1 MSSTGEETTGARGA
15 PAGPWWW
22 ARRRSMG
29 LDVLL
34 AVASSIECAAE
45 GVGFAHDA
53 RIPVAAGVL
62 IGVLVGATLVLRRR
76 WAIAVVLISIAV
88 TPAEM
93 GLLLGVVGLYTLAS
107 SEVPRRIT
115 AVLAGMAAVGSFL
128 VTVIGLRQDNPQSGL
143 GTSVWEAPMFAMVLT
158 LGLTGPPVLLGL
170 YVRARRRLVE
180 SLRERADGLER
191 ELSLLADRAEER
203 AEWARNE
210 ERTRIAREMHDVV
223 AHRVSLMVVHAAAL
237 QAVALKDPEKASKNA
252 ALVGDMGRQALTE
265 LRQMLGVLRSEDGL
279 RGAAFAAGSSSSVAG
294 SSASAAAAGSSAAAS
309 GFSSAG
315 SSAAG
320 SSSAG
325 ASDAAG
331 ASAEERPL
339 AGVAAAASAAAEA
352 AGAAGPAGAAGRGVE
367 VAGGPRLAELEAL
380 VGQSRA
386 AGMAVELSVEGEE
399 RRYAAPVEQTAYR
412 VVQEALT
419 NVHKHAPGAS
429 ARVRVAHRTAEIAV
443 LVENGPSER
452 GAADAGLPSGG
463 NGLVGMRERVSTLGG
478 GFVSGATDAGG
489 FRVSAVIPDGSDGP
503 DGPGG
508 PGGTDRPGRTDR
520 QGDTDHADGASHAA
534 QPADRPGGVGRA
546 KSA

>member
-1 MSSTGEETTGARGA
+1 MSSTGEGATGARGV
-15 PAGPWWW
+15 PVGPWWW
-22 ARRRSMG
+22 SRRRSMG

-34 AVASSIECAAE
+34 AVASAVECAVE
-45 GVGFAHDA
+45 GVFFAHDA
-53 RIPVAAGVL
+53 RIPVVAGVL
-62 IGVLVGATLVLRRR
+62 LGVIVGATLVLRRR
-76 WAIAVVLISIAV
+76 WAIAVVLISIAI

-93 GLLLGVVGLYTLAS
+93 GLLLGVVSLYTLAS
-107 SEVPRRIT
+107 SEAPRRIT
-115 AVLAGMAAVGSFL
+115 ALLAGMAAVGSFL
-128 VTVIGLRQDNPQSGL
+128 VTVIGLRRDNPQSGL

-158 LGLTGPPVLLGL
+158 LGLTAPPVLLGL

-191 ELSLLADRAEER
+191 ELSLLAERAEER

-279 RGAAFAAGSSSSVAG
+279 RAPGAASAAVAPGPVSAAGDRAAEVAG
-294 SSASAAAAGSSAAAS
+294 SSVDVDGSSA
-309 GFSSAG
+309 
-315 SSAAG
+315 
-320 SSSAG
+320 
-325 ASDAAG
+325 DA
-331 ASAEERPL
+331 AEERPL
-339 AGVAAAASAAAEA
+339 ASVAAAASAAAEA
-352 AGAAGPAGAAGRGVE
+352 AGAAGRDVGAL
-367 VAGGPRLAELEAL
+367 GGPRLAELEAL

-429 ARVRVAHRTAEIAV
+429 ARVRVAHRSAEIAV
-443 LVENGPSER
+443 QVENGPSER

-478 GFVSGATDAGG
+478 GFVSGATEAGG
-489 FRVSAVIPDGSDGP
+489 FRVSAVIPDGTD
-503 DGPGG
+503 
-508 PGGTDRPGRTDR
+508 GTDDA
-520 QGDTDHADGASHAA
+520 DHT
-534 QPADRPGGVGRA
+534 GGVDEKDHTGGGDRLAGRPVEGTA
-546 KSA
+546 AEGRGGGVERAQRA